1 MKKFPHTD
9 HNKTWATDF
18 LEENGRPPKILHIGN
33 IANNAYLN
41 AKYLNKAG
49 YECDVL
55 CYDYY
60 HIMACPEWE
69 ELDFN
74 FGISDPNNPPWF
86 DLVKSDYSRP
96 RWFAQGSLSTSID
109 YLTAKQE
116 GREHEA
122 QNLWQ
127 KLCIENRTIRDED
140 YLTKQS
146 ANTNSNFFQ
155 KLKRLCNDKFLT
167 FIRASIFRKMRTST
181 FELSLSAPAQ
191 EWVNYWID
199 NYSKIKSNDKDE
211 LRPLDIIGFYDSLPR
226 LRRLFNN
233 YDIIHGY
240 ATDGILSLLSNKTYL
255 AYEHGTIRST
265 PFCDSSA
272 GRICRLTY
280 CFANGVAITNAD
292 NIVAAKKLKLK
303 NYKFIPHPINE
314 DAFNNFS
321 LTEKRSHRELYQ
333 KKMGAEFIVFHPARH
348 HWGGADRANWDKGND
363 VFIRGFANF
372 VHEAKVEAKAIF
384 VEWGQNVK
392 ESKLLISRLKIEKNI
407 IWIPPISAK
416 EMAKMIE
423 SVDLLA
429 DQFYLGAFGSTLPR
443 ALACGT
449 PSMIYLDEHLHHWCF
464 DEMPPVINACNEKEV
479 FEGLLKAHFDKLWAD
494 ENFNTS
500 KEWYA
505 KYHSSKVIIEKLST
519 AYREALMVDNGL

>member
-1 MKKFPHTD
+1 MKKNSHEVYQAA
-9 HNKTWATDF
+9 WAIEF
-18 LEENGRPPKILHIGN
+18 LKENGRPPKILHIGN

-69 ELDFN
+69 ELDVN
-74 FGISDPNNPPWF
+74 LGAVDPNNPTWF
-86 DLVKSDYSRP
+86 DLVESDYKRP
-96 RWFAQGSLSTSID
+96 RWFAQGSLSTAIE

-116 GREHEA
+116 GREYEA
-122 QNLWQ
+122 QKLWQ
-127 KLCIENRTIRDED
+127 KLGIENRTVKDED
-140 YLTKQS
+140 YPIKQNVVS
-146 ANTNSNFFQ
+146 KRSLFQ
-155 KLKRLCNDKFLT
+155 NLKSLCVDKFSTLS
-167 FIRASIFRKMRTST
+167 RGSLLRKMST
-181 FELSLSAPAQ
+181 RSIKLSLSESAQ
-191 EWVNYWID
+191 EWVNNWID
-199 NYSKIKSNDKDE
+199 NYSKIKCNDKDE
-211 LRPLDIIGFYDSLPR
+211 LRPLDIIGYYDSLPR
-226 LRRLFNN
+226 LKRLFDS

-240 ATDGILSLLSNKTYL
+240 ATDGILSLLSNKAYL

-314 DAFNNFS
+314 DALNNFS
-321 LTEKRSHRELYQ
+321 LTEKRSHRESYK

-348 HWGGADRANWDKGND
+348 HWGGLDRANWDKGND
-363 VFIRGFANF
+363 IFIRGFANF

-449 PSMIYLDEHLHHWCF
+449 PSMIYLDEQLHHWCF

-479 FEGLLKAHFDKLWAD
+479 FEGLIKAHFDQLWAN

-500 KEWYA
+500 KAWYA
-505 KYHSSKVIIEKLST
+505 KYHSSKVIIEKLSI
-519 AYREALMVDNGL
+519 AYREALMVDNGI